1 MFGFIITPYYQQNFI
16 MTVTPENKSDKQV
29 IMVASDT
36 KKLTIK
42 AESSIRYQP
51 GNCVAP
57 TYSCINKATAQTP
70 ELSLLSK
77 NFFSSQYDNLGLNK
91 QTS

>member
-42 AESSIRYQP
+42 AESSIRYQA
-51 GNCVAP
+51 GNCIAITQHIVV
-57 TYSCINKATAQTP
+57 
-70 ELSLLSK
+70 
-77 NFFSSQYDNLGLNK
+77 
-91 QTS
+91 